1 MARLR
6 MPANSGGSGGGQG
19 PMGGL
24 RSGPGR
30 LSHLAVVPE
39 TDPLRY
45 PSSRRGARLHLGCCA
60 RGAGGKAGQVRGPEG
75 SWPGAGPQVRGH
87 GRGGV
92 LAGASSGCWAG
103 GRGLGRAGARQ
114 AQGGRAFLERT
125 KDKSHPPTHT
135 HTPGCPPWHNPSLR
149 VYSHPRN

>member
-39 TDPLRY
+39 TDPFRY
-45 PSSRRGARLHLGCCA
+45 PSSRRGARLHLGGCA

-135 HTPGCPPWHNPSLR
+135 PRGAHLGTTPHSGSTPIPAIK
-149 VYSHPRN
+149 